1 MKPPAF
7 DYLKPA
13 TAEEAL
19 AVLAE
24 TGDEARLLAGGQSL
38 MPMLNYRL
46 LAPTLLIDIGGLAAL
61 DRIEETGAT
70 ITVGAAVT
78 QATLEAWPALSARAP
93 LLAAALPWVGH
104 YQTRSRG
111 TVCGSIAHADPSA
124 ELPLCLVALGGTV
137 RLRAR
142 NGARSVAAEDF
153 FAGALATARHAEE
166 MIEAVEFPCRAAG
179 AGYAF
184 REVALRHG
192 DFALV
197 AVAAIATKDGLRLAV
212 GGVADR
218 PVARDLPLLSGA
230 DLADALDQFAKDLPA
245 SADRFAS
252 AAYRRALVRNIG
264 RQAAEEA
271 IRCRA

>member
-13 TAEEAL
+13 TVEEAL
-19 AVLAE
+19 AALAE
-24 TGDEARLLAGGQSL
+24 AGDEARLLAGGQSL

-46 LAPTLLIDIGGLAAL
+46 LAPALLIDIGGLAAL
-61 DRIEETGAT
+61 DRIDDTGAT

-78 QATLEAWPALSARAP
+78 QATLEAWPALSERTP

-137 RLRAR
+137 RLRAQ
-142 NGARSVAAEDF
+142 NGVRSVAASDF
-153 FAGALATARHAEE
+153 FAGALATARRAEE
-166 MIEAVEFPCRAAG
+166 MIEAVEFPRRVPG

-218 PVARDLPLLSGA
+218 PVARDFPLLSGT
-230 DLADALDQFAKDLPA
+230 DLADALDEFAKDLPA
-245 SADRFAS
+245 SADRVAS